1 VKKTT
6 SLIALILF
14 LSIGVYAQE
23 KKAAIG
29 VGPEWNM
36 NSRENFAGGAGLA
49 FDYML
54 PNSFAAGITFTA
66 SSNFSGASAL
76 EPAALF
82 RWYFLGGYTGFF
94 LQADI
99 GTFLFFDKGEIF
111 PYFLGGLSG
120 GFRLPFNSSFYM
132 EPYGRLGYPFAFGI
146 GVLFGIRFIDNG
158 GVILD
163 KEIIFKR

>member
-1 VKKTT
+1 VKKTI
-6 SLIALILF
+6 SIIALILF
-14 LSIGVYAQE
+14 LSVNVYAQE

-29 VGPEWNM
+29 AGPEWNM

-49 FDYML
+49 FDYIL
-54 PNSFAAGITFTA
+54 PYSFAAGVTFTA
-66 SSNFSGASAL
+66 SSNFSGATAL

-99 GTFLFFDKGEIF
+99 GSFLFFDKGEVF
-111 PYFLGGLSG
+111 PYLLGGLSG
-120 GFRLPFNSSFYM
+120 GFRLPLKSSFYI

-146 GVLFGIRFIDNG
+146 GVLFGVRFIDHG
-158 GVILD
+158 DPIKD
-163 KEIIFKR
+163 KEIIITR

>member
-6 SLIALILF
+6 SLIALVLF
-14 LSIGVYAQE
+14 LTIGVYAQE

-49 FDYML
+49 FDYTL
-54 PNSFAAGITFTA
+54 PNSFAAGLTFTA
-66 SSNFSGASAL
+66 SSDFSGASAL

-94 LQADI
+94 LQGDI
-99 GTFLFFDKGEIF
+99 GTFLFFDRGEFF
-111 PYFLGGLSG
+111 PYLLGGICG
-120 GFRLPFNSSFYM
+120 GYRLPFNSSFYM

-146 GVLFGIRFIDNG
+146 GVLFGIRFIDNSAP
-158 GVILD
+158 ILD